1 MKIEF
6 HSMNRVCG
14 MINEPVNVEVADH
27 DDNKSF
33 NFETALTSVFFWL
46 QNSPK
51 CAKNKNG
58 MGIVCCNIPVLSRKK
73 LSTSLATKNT
83 AFLL

>member
-1 MKIEF
+1 MKNEF

-33 NFETALTSVFFWL
+33 NFETALTSVFFGCKTH
-46 QNSPK
+46 QNVQK
-51 CAKNKNG
+51 
-58 MGIVCCNIPVLSRKK
+58 
-73 LSTSLATKNT
+73 TKMEWE
-83 AFLL
+83 